1 MADPEGWSAT
11 QDNDYSNFQSN
22 DSFNLN
28 EVTGIDD
35 LLTNCE
41 SELLKNGN
49 LFSDDA
55 LLSQLDEPLDTE
67 ELDFLNFNT
76 NEEFKDFKEFQDF
89 KDPNIIKSLTNGNV
103 MLTPPVAEN
112 TQPVPCITQ
121 QQPQQQQKSQQ
132 QLQQQQSLQDIASV
146 QTRPQRI
153 SVTPTPTV
161 FSSQYTLPQNVNFSV
176 QSPVVTIAPVTQQRQ
191 LLLPAKLIKSESVV
205 YSRGAQAVN
214 STSVPHQ
221 IHTLVNTA
229 NGTVLT
235 TGIPVVLDTDKVQ
248 INRLNTSTHVGV
260 PRVKEVKRSA
270 HNAIER
276 RYRTSINDKIIELKN
291 IIVGEDAKLNK
302 SAILR
307 KTIDYIRFLQSSNS
321 KLKAENMALKMT
333 AQRQNLRDLLVCGEL
348 TPPRSDS
355 SEPSL
360 SPAPAPLSPPSPSSI
375 KDDPDVLQNMH
386 STPILTN
393 TGIRDHTR
401 LTLCG
406 FIFLF
411 LVFNP
416 LGFVFNN
423 VGRFKSEY
431 VNTKVD
437 GRTILNYQGQSEF
450 ENPIWSNVFLWITNI
465 VLLIGGVCRL
475 LLYGDPI
482 LPPDSKVFLELHR
495 WRRQAEFNISK
506 NECSQAC
513 RDLNQCLQYFG
524 RPYPASRTE
533 ALLVTTWQIIRQLL
547 HKLWIGKWILYTH
560 KWFTEKT
567 TRQQAEM
574 SAMEIAIIYQHMLCL
589 HLTDGSKSG
598 TLYLSLSAVNYA
610 EAAGET
616 MPKSL
621 LAEIYINAA
630 LSFKQSLFP
639 FIHKYYLGKARI
651 LLSSCAVP
659 SKLKWIMSDEGS
671 KFLILQKWQYGD
683 RPDNEFTSQSS
694 KADPLS
700 YASRAYRDYL
710 IGHCLRILTGTAGD
724 AHLSSILEYGQSI
737 MASAGVD
744 AGFLCTDKVTVT
756 HCEDEIALWWG
767 AVLYVAA
774 CWRLKEDDSQA
785 WSIVESKFPYE
796 KNYQLCNNNN
806 SISPL
811 PYIVLNAL
819 QAAKAT
825 TKSASMRL
833 IDQAGILL
841 EQCLVYYN
849 CKQQSSQ
856 NVLLTQLW
864 ICDWLLEMRTMLWQ
878 ELDNDSEKPSINIS
892 LGSFQR
898 DLACLRQLCQHI
910 PSTLARVFLYEATV
924 RIMAGATPV
933 KTQVLLDRSLHH
945 RNSRSSLICGKDR
958 SQEQYS
964 GEREHAVALCLACR
978 HLPALLLA
986 SPGERAGMLAE
997 AAKTLERVGDR
1008 KRLQECYKLMRQ
1020 LGPAISVN

>member
-1 MADPEGWSAT
+1 MADPGGWSTT
-11 QDNDYSNFQSN
+11 QENDFSNFQSN

-28 EVTGIDD
+28 EVTGIDE

-41 SELLKNGN
+41 SELLKNEN

-55 LLSQLDEPLDTE
+55 LLSQLEEPLGMDTE
-67 ELDFLNFNT
+67 GLDFLNFN
-76 NEEFKDFKEFQDF
+76 NNKELKDFKEFHNF
-89 KDPNIIKSLTNGNV
+89 ENSNIIKPVSNENV
-103 MLTPPVAEN
+103 ILTPTVTEN
-112 TQPVPCITQ
+112 TQQISCVSQQSQQQKQ
-121 QQPQQQQKSQQ
+121 QQPQ
-132 QLQQQQSLQDIASV
+132 LQDIIPV
-146 QTRPQRI
+146 QNRAQRI
-153 SVTPTPTV
+153 SVTPAPTV
-161 FSSQYTLPQNVNFSV
+161 FSSQYAIPQNMNFSV
-176 QSPVVTIAPVTQQRQ
+176 QSPVVTIAPMTQQRQ

-205 YSRGAQAVN
+205 YSRGSQAV
-214 STSVPHQ
+214 SSASVPHQ

-235 TGIPVVLDTDKVQ
+235 AGIPVVLDTDKVQ
-248 INRLNTSTHVGV
+248 INRLSTNTHIGV

-291 IIVGEDAKLNK
+291 IIVGVDAKLNK

-307 KTIDYIRFLQSSNS
+307 KTIDYIRFLQNSNAR
-321 KLKAENMALKMT
+321 LKQENMSLKL

-375 KDDPDVLQNMH
+375 KDDPDVLQNVDAT
-386 STPILTN
+386 SVLTN
-393 TGIRDHTR
+393 QSMRDHTR

-406 FIFLF
+406 FMLLF
-411 LVFNP
+411 LAFNP
-416 LGFVFNN
+416 LGFVINNIRRFN
-423 VGRFKSEY
+423 SDY
-431 VNTKVD
+431 INTKLD
-437 GRTILNYQGQSEF
+437 GRTILNYQDQSDF
-450 ENPIWSNVFLWITNI
+450 ENPVWSNLLLWLMNTI
-465 VLLIGGVCRL
+465 LLIGGLCRL

-482 LPPDSKVFLELHR
+482 LPSDSKIFLELHR

-506 NECSQAC
+506 SEYSQAY
-513 RDLNQCLQYFG
+513 RDLHQCLQYLG
-524 RPYPASRTE
+524 RPYPSSRTE
-533 ALLVTTWQIIRQLL
+533 AWLATMWQIIRQLL
-547 HKLWIGKWILYTH
+547 HKLWIGKWILYIH
-560 KWFTEKT
+560 KWFSEKT
-567 TRQQAEM
+567 IRQQAEI

-589 HLTDGSKSG
+589 HLSEGSKNG
-598 TLYLSLSAVNYA
+598 TLYLALSAVNYA
-610 EAAGET
+610 ETIGET
-616 MPKSL
+616 IPKSL
-621 LAEIYINAA
+621 LAEIYINVA
-630 LSFKQSLFP
+630 LCFKQSLFP
-639 FIHKYYLGKARI
+639 FIHKYYLGKART
-651 LLSSCAVP
+651 LLSSCTVP
-659 SKLKWIMSDEGS
+659 SKLKWIMSDEGA
-671 KFLILQKWQYGD
+671 KFLAFQKWQYGEQ
-683 RPDNEFTSQSS
+683 PDNEFTSQTS

-710 IGHCLRILTGTAGD
+710 IGQCLRILTGTVGD
-724 AHLSSILEYGQSI
+724 THLSSILEYGQTI
-737 MASAGVD
+737 MASAGVYT
-744 AGFLCTDKVTVT
+744 GFLCTDKVTIT
-756 HCEDEIALWWG
+756 HCEDEIGLWWG
-767 AVLYVAA
+767 AVMYVAA

-785 WSIVESKFPYE
+785 WNIVESKFPYE

-806 SISPL
+806 SVSPL
-811 PYIVLNAL
+811 PYIVFNTL

-825 TKSASMRL
+825 IKSTSMHF

-864 ICDWLLEMRTMLWQ
+864 ICDWLLEMRTTLWQ
-878 ELDNDSEKPSINIS
+878 ELDSDLEKLTTNIS
-892 LGSFQR
+892 LRGFQR

-933 KTQVLLDRSLHH
+933 KTQILLDRSLHH
-945 RNSRSSLICGKDR
+945 RNSRSSIICGKDR
-958 SQEQYS
+958 SQDQYT
-964 GEREHAVALCLACR
+964 GEKEHAVALCLACR
-978 HLPALLLA
+978 HLPSLLLA
-986 SPGERAGMLAE
+986 TPGERAGMLAE

-1020 LGPAISVN
+1020 LGSAISAN

>member
-1 MADPEGWSAT
+1 MADPGGWSTT
-11 QDNDYSNFQSN
+11 QENDFSNFQSN

-28 EVTGIDD
+28 EVTGIDE

-41 SELLKNGN
+41 SELLKNEN

-55 LLSQLDEPLDTE
+55 LLSQLEEPLGMDTE
-67 ELDFLNFNT
+67 GLDFLNFN
-76 NEEFKDFKEFQDF
+76 NNKELKDFKEFHNF
-89 KDPNIIKSLTNGNV
+89 ENSNIIKPVSNENV
-103 MLTPPVAEN
+103 ILTPTVTEN
-112 TQPVPCITQ
+112 TQQISCVSQQSQQQKQ
-121 QQPQQQQKSQQ
+121 QQPQ
-132 QLQQQQSLQDIASV
+132 LQDIIPV
-146 QTRPQRI
+146 QNRAQRI
-153 SVTPTPTV
+153 SVTPAPTV
-161 FSSQYTLPQNVNFSV
+161 FSSQYAIPQNMNFSV
-176 QSPVVTIAPVTQQRQ
+176 QSPVVTIAPMTQQRQ

-205 YSRGAQAVN
+205 YSRGSQAV
-214 STSVPHQ
+214 SSASVPHQ

-235 TGIPVVLDTDKVQ
+235 AGIPVVLDTDKVQ
-248 INRLNTSTHVGV
+248 INRLSTNTHIGV

-291 IIVGEDAKLNK
+291 IIVGVDAKLNK

-307 KTIDYIRFLQSSNS
+307 KTIDYIRFLQNSNAR
-321 KLKAENMALKMT
+321 LKQENMSLKL

-375 KDDPDVLQNMH
+375 KDDPDVLQNVDAT
-386 STPILTN
+386 SVLTN
-393 TGIRDHTR
+393 QSMRDHTR

-406 FIFLF
+406 FMLLF
-411 LVFNP
+411 LAFNP
-416 LGFVFNN
+416 LGFVINNIRRFN
-423 VGRFKSEY
+423 SDY
-431 VNTKVD
+431 INTKLD
-437 GRTILNYQGQSEF
+437 GRTILNYQDQSDF
-450 ENPIWSNVFLWITNI
+450 ENPVWSNLLLWLMNTI
-465 VLLIGGVCRL
+465 LLIGGLCRL

-482 LPPDSKVFLELHR
+482 LPSDSKIFLELHR

-506 NECSQAC
+506 SEYSQAY
-513 RDLNQCLQYFG
+513 RDLHQCLQYLG
-524 RPYPASRTE
+524 RPYPSSRTE
-533 ALLVTTWQIIRQLL
+533 AWLATMWQIIRQLL
-547 HKLWIGKWILYTH
+547 HKLWIGKWILYIH
-560 KWFTEKT
+560 KWFSEKT
-567 TRQQAEM
+567 IRQQAEI

-589 HLTDGSKSG
+589 HLSEGSKNG
-598 TLYLSLSAVNYA
+598 TLYLALSAVNYA
-610 EAAGET
+610 ETIGET
-616 MPKSL
+616 IPKSL
-621 LAEIYINAA
+621 LAEIYTNVA
-630 LSFKQSLFP
+630 LCFKQSLFP
-639 FIHKYYLGKARI
+639 FIHKYYLGKART
-651 LLSSCAVP
+651 LLSSCTVP
-659 SKLKWIMSDEGS
+659 SKLKWIMSDEGA
-671 KFLILQKWQYGD
+671 KFLAFQKWQYGEQ
-683 RPDNEFTSQSS
+683 PDNEFTSQTS

-710 IGHCLRILTGTAGD
+710 IGQCLRILTGTVGD
-724 AHLSSILEYGQSI
+724 THLSSILEYGQTI
-737 MASAGVD
+737 MASAGVYT
-744 AGFLCTDKVTVT
+744 GFLCTDKVTIT
-756 HCEDEIALWWG
+756 HCEDEIGLWWG
-767 AVLYVAA
+767 AVMYVAA

-785 WSIVESKFPYE
+785 WNIVESKFPYE

-806 SISPL
+806 SVSPL
-811 PYIVLNAL
+811 PYIVFNTL

-825 TKSASMRL
+825 IKSTSMHF

-864 ICDWLLEMRTMLWQ
+864 ICDWLLEMRTTLWQ
-878 ELDNDSEKPSINIS
+878 ELDSDLEKLTTNIS
-892 LGSFQR
+892 LRGFQR

-933 KTQVLLDRSLHH
+933 KTQILLDRSLHH
-945 RNSRSSLICGKDR
+945 RNSRSSIICGKDR
-958 SQEQYS
+958 SQDQYT
-964 GEREHAVALCLACR
+964 GEKEHAVALCLACR
-978 HLPALLLA
+978 HLPSLLLA
-986 SPGERAGMLAE
+986 TPGERAGMLAE

-1020 LGPAISVN
+1020 LGSAISAN

>member
-1 MADPEGWSAT
+1 MADPGRWSTT
-11 QDNDYSNFQSN
+11 QDNDFSNFQSN

-28 EVTGIDD
+28 EVTGIDE

-41 SELLKNGN
+41 SELLKNEN

-55 LLSQLDEPLDTE
+55 LLSQLEEPLGMDTE
-67 ELDFLNFNT
+67 GLDFLNFN
-76 NEEFKDFKEFQDF
+76 NSKELKDFKDFQEFE
-89 KDPNIIKSLTNGNV
+89 DPNIIKSVPNGNV
-103 MLTPPVAEN
+103 ILNPAITEN
-112 TQPVPCITQ
+112 TQQISCVSQ
-121 QQPQQQQKSQQ
+121 QQPQQQK
-132 QLQQQQSLQDIASV
+132 QQQQQPQVQDITSV
-146 QTRPQRI
+146 QNRSQRI
-153 SVTPTPTV
+153 SVTPGPTV
-161 FSSQYTLPQNVNFSV
+161 FSSQYAIPQNVNFSV

-205 YSRGAQAVN
+205 YSRGSQSSA
-214 STSVPHQ
+214 SVPHQ

-235 TGIPVVLDTDKVQ
+235 AGIPVVLDTDKVQ
-248 INRLNTSTHVGV
+248 INRLSTNTHVGV

-291 IIVGEDAKLNK
+291 IIVGVDAKLNK

-307 KTIDYIRFLQSSNS
+307 KTIDYIRFLQNSNTR
-321 KLKAENMALKMT
+321 LKAENMSLKLA

-360 SPAPAPLSPPSPSSI
+360 SPAPAPLSPPSPPSI
-375 KDDPDVLQNMH
+375 KDDPDVLQNVH
-386 STPILTN
+386 STSVLTN
-393 TGIRDHTR
+393 QGMRDHTR

-406 FIFLF
+406 FMLLF
-411 LVFNP
+411 LAFNP
-416 LGFVFNN
+416 LGLLINN
-423 VGRFKSEY
+423 VGRFNSDY
-431 VNTKVD
+431 INTKLD
-437 GRTILNYQGQSEF
+437 GRTILNYQDQSEF
-450 ENPIWSNVFLWITNI
+450 ENPVWSNILLWLTNAI
-465 VLLIGGVCRL
+465 LLIAGLCRL

-482 LPPDSKVFLELHR
+482 LPFDSKIFLELHR

-506 NECSQAC
+506 NEYSQAY
-513 RDLNQCLQYFG
+513 RDLHQCLQYLG
-524 RPYPASRTE
+524 RPYPSSRTE
-533 ALLVTTWQIIRQLL
+533 GWLATMWQIIRQIL
-547 HKLWIGKWILYTH
+547 HKLWIGKLILNIH
-560 KWFTEKT
+560 KWFSDKI
-567 TRQQAEM
+567 TRQQAEI
-574 SAMEIAIIYQHMLCL
+574 SAMEIATIYQHMLCL
-589 HLTDGSKSG
+589 RLSEGSKNG
-598 TLYLSLSAVNYA
+598 TLYLALSAVNYA
-610 EAAGET
+610 EATGET
-616 MPKSL
+616 IPKSL
-621 LAEIYINAA
+621 LAEVYINVA
-630 LSFKQSLFP
+630 LCFKQSLFP
-639 FIHKYYLGKARI
+639 FIHKYYLGKART

-659 SKLKWIMSDEGS
+659 PKLKWIMNDEGA
-671 KFLILQKWQYGD
+671 KFLAFQKWQYGD
-683 RPDNEFTSQSS
+683 QSDNEFTFQSS

-700 YASRAYRDYL
+700 YASRAYREYL
-710 IGHCLRILTGTAGD
+710 IGHCLRILSGTAGD
-724 AHLSSILEYGQSI
+724 AHLSSILEHGQTI
-737 MASAGVD
+737 MASAGVN

-756 HCEDEIALWWG
+756 HCEDEIGLWWG
-767 AVLYVAA
+767 AVMYVAA

-806 SISPL
+806 NNSISPL

-825 TKSASMRL
+825 TKSASIRF

-841 EQCLVYYN
+841 EQCLLYYH
-849 CKQQSSQ
+849 CKPQSSQ

-864 ICDWLLEMRTMLWQ
+864 ICDWLLEMRTTLWQ
-878 ELDNDSEKPSINIS
+878 ELDNDLERSTTSIS
-892 LGSFQR
+892 LGGFQR

-910 PSTLARVFLYEATV
+910 PSTLARVFLYEATA
-924 RIMAGATPV
+924 RIMAEATPV
-933 KTQVLLDRSLHH
+933 KTQILLDRSLHH
-945 RNSRSSLICGKDR
+945 RNSRSSIICGKDR
-958 SQEQYS
+958 SQDQYT

-1020 LGPAISVN
+1020 LGPAISAN

>member
-1 MADPEGWSAT
+1 MADPGGWST
-11 QDNDYSNFQSN
+11 PQENDFSNFQSN

-28 EVTGIDD
+28 EVTGIDE

-41 SELLKNGN
+41 SELLKNEN

-55 LLSQLDEPLDTE
+55 LLSQLEEPLGMDTE
-67 ELDFLNFNT
+67 GLDFLNFN
-76 NEEFKDFKEFQDF
+76 NNKELKDFKEFHNF
-89 KDPNIIKSLTNGNV
+89 ESPNIIKPVSNGNV
-103 MLTPPVAEN
+103 ILTPTVTEN
-112 TQPVPCITQ
+112 TQQISCVSQQSQQQKQ
-121 QQPQQQQKSQQ
+121 QQPQ
-132 QLQQQQSLQDIASV
+132 LQDIIPV
-146 QTRPQRI
+146 QNRAQRI
-153 SVTPTPTV
+153 SVTPAPTV
-161 FSSQYTLPQNVNFSV
+161 FSSQYAIPQNMNFSV
-176 QSPVVTIAPVTQQRQ
+176 QSPVVTIAPMTQQRQ

-205 YSRGAQAVN
+205 YSRGSQAV
-214 STSVPHQ
+214 SSASVPHQ

-235 TGIPVVLDTDKVQ
+235 AGIPVVLDTDKVQ
-248 INRLNTSTHVGV
+248 INRLSTNTHIGV

-291 IIVGEDAKLNK
+291 IIVGVDAKLNK

-307 KTIDYIRFLQSSNS
+307 KTIDYIRFLQNSNAR
-321 KLKAENMALKMT
+321 LKQENMSLKL

-375 KDDPDVLQNMH
+375 KDDPDVLQNVDA
-386 STPILTN
+386 TVLTN
-393 TGIRDHTR
+393 QSMRDHTR

-406 FIFLF
+406 FMLLF
-411 LVFNP
+411 LAFNP
-416 LGFVFNN
+416 LGFVINN
-423 VGRFKSEY
+423 IGRFNSDY
-431 VNTKVD
+431 INTKLD
-437 GRTILNYQGQSEF
+437 GRTILNYQDQSDI
-450 ENPIWSNVFLWITNI
+450 ENPVWSNLLLWLTNI
-465 VLLIGGVCRL
+465 ILLICGLCRL

-482 LPPDSKVFLELHR
+482 LPSDSKIFLELHR

-506 NECSQAC
+506 SEYSQAY
-513 RDLNQCLQYFG
+513 RDLHQCLQYLG
-524 RPYPASRTE
+524 RPYPSSRTE
-533 ALLVTTWQIIRQLL
+533 TCLATMWQIIRQLL
-547 HKLWIGKWILYTH
+547 HKLWIGKWILHIH
-560 KWFTEKT
+560 KWFSEKT
-567 TRQQAEM
+567 IRQQAEI

-589 HLTDGSKSG
+589 HLSEGSKNG
-598 TLYLSLSAVNYA
+598 TLYLALSAVNYA
-610 EAAGET
+610 ETIGET
-616 MPKSL
+616 IPKSL
-621 LAEIYINAA
+621 LAEIYINVA
-630 LSFKQSLFP
+630 LCFKQSLFP
-639 FIHKYYLGKARI
+639 FIHKYYLGKART
-651 LLSSCAVP
+651 LLSSCTIP
-659 SKLKWIMSDEGS
+659 SKLKWIMSDEGA
-671 KFLILQKWQYGD
+671 KFLAFQKWQYGEQ
-683 RPDNEFTSQSS
+683 PDNEFTSQTS

-710 IGHCLRILTGTAGD
+710 IGQCLRILTGTVGD
-724 AHLSSILEYGQSI
+724 THLSSILEYGQTI
-737 MASAGVD
+737 MASAGVYT
-744 AGFLCTDKVTVT
+744 GFLCTDKVTIT
-756 HCEDEIALWWG
+756 HCEDEIGLWWG
-767 AVLYVAA
+767 AVMYVAA
-774 CWRLKEDDSQA
+774 CWRLKEDDSRA

-806 SISPL
+806 SVSPL
-811 PYIVLNAL
+811 PYIVFNTL

-825 TKSASMRL
+825 IKSTSMHF

-864 ICDWLLEMRTMLWQ
+864 ICDWLLEMRTTLWQ
-878 ELDNDSEKPSINIS
+878 ELDSDLEKLTTNIS
-892 LGSFQR
+892 LRGFQR

-933 KTQVLLDRSLHH
+933 KTQILLDRSLHH
-945 RNSRSSLICGKDR
+945 RNSRSSIICGKDR
-958 SQEQYS
+958 SQDQYT
-964 GEREHAVALCLACR
+964 GEKEHAVALCLACR
-978 HLPALLLA
+978 HLPSLLLA
-986 SPGERAGMLAE
+986 TPGERAGMLAE

-1020 LGPAISVN
+1020 LGSAISAN

>member
-1 MADPEGWSAT
+1 MADPGGWTTT
-11 QDNDYSNFQSN
+11 QDDFSNFQSN

-28 EVTGIDD
+28 EVTGIDE

-41 SELLKNGN
+41 NELLKNEN
-49 LFSDDA
+49 LFSDDT
-55 LLSQLDEPLDTE
+55 LLSQLEEPLGMDAE
-67 ELDFLNFNT
+67 GLDFLSFN
-76 NEEFKDFKEFQDF
+76 NSKELKDFKEFHDF
-89 KDPNIIKSLTNGNV
+89 EDPTVVKSVPNGNV
-103 MLTPPVAEN
+103 ILASTVTEN
-112 TQPVPCITQ
+112 TQQIPCVSRQSQQEKQQ
-121 QQPQQQQKSQQ
+121 QQPQ
-132 QLQQQQSLQDIASV
+132 LQDVTSV
-146 QTRPQRI
+146 QNRTQRI
-153 SVTPTPTV
+153 SVTPAPTV
-161 FSSQYTLPQNVNFSV
+161 FSSQYAIPQNVNFSV

-205 YSRGAQAVN
+205 YSRGSQAVN

-235 TGIPVVLDTDKVQ
+235 AGIPVVLDTDKVQ
-248 INRLNTSTHVGV
+248 INRLNTNTHIGV

-291 IIVGEDAKLNK
+291 IIVGVDAKLNK
-302 SAILR
+302 SAILK
-307 KTIDYIRFLQSSNS
+307 KTIDYIRFLQNSNAR
-321 KLKAENMALKMT
+321 LKAENMSLKLA

-360 SPAPAPLSPPSPSSI
+360 SPAAAPLSPQSPSSI
-375 KDDPDVLQNMH
+375 KDDPDMLQNID
-386 STPILTN
+386 STSVLTN
-393 TGIRDHTR
+393 QGMRDHTR

-406 FIFLF
+406 FMLLF
-411 LVFNP
+411 LAFNP
-416 LGFVFNN
+416 LGFLINN
-423 VGRFKSEY
+423 VGRFNSDY
-431 VNTKVD
+431 INTKLD
-437 GRTILNYQGQSEF
+437 GRTILNYQDQSDF
-450 ENPIWSNVFLWITNI
+450 ENPMWSNVFLWLTNVI
-465 VLLIGGVCRL
+465 LLIGGLCRL

-482 LPPDSKVFLELHR
+482 LPSNSKIFIELHR

-506 NECSQAC
+506 NDYSQAC
-513 RDLNQCLQYFG
+513 RDLHQCLQYLG
-524 RPYPASRTE
+524 RPYPSSRTE
-533 ALLVTTWQIIRQLL
+533 VWLGTMWQIIRQLL
-547 HKLWIGKWILYTH
+547 HKLWIGKWILHIH
-560 KWFTEKT
+560 KWFSEKT
-567 TRQQAEM
+567 VRQQAEI

-589 HLTDGSKSG
+589 HLSEGSKSG
-598 TLYLSLSAVNYA
+598 TLYLALSAVNYA
-610 EAAGET
+610 EATGET
-616 MPKSL
+616 IPKSL
-621 LAEIYINAA
+621 LAEIYVNVA
-630 LSFKQSLFP
+630 LCFKQSLFP
-639 FIHKYYLGKARI
+639 FIHKYYLGKART

-659 SKLKWIMSDEGS
+659 PKLKWIMSDEGA
-671 KFLILQKWQYGD
+671 KFLAFQKWQYGKQSD
-683 RPDNEFTSQSS
+683 HEFTSQTS

-710 IGHCLRILTGTAGD
+710 IGHCLRILTGTLGD
-724 AHLSSILEYGQSI
+724 AHVSLILEYAQTI

-756 HCEDEIALWWG
+756 HCEDEIGLWWG
-767 AVLYVAA
+767 AVIYVAA

-785 WSIVESKFPYE
+785 WNIVESKFPYE
-796 KNYQLCNNNN
+796 KNYQLCNNANN
-806 SISPL
+806 SISLL

-825 TKSASMRL
+825 TKSISMRF
-833 IDQAGILL
+833 IDQAGVLL

-864 ICDWLLEMRTMLWQ
+864 ICDWLLEMRTTLWQ
-878 ELDNDSEKPSINIS
+878 ELDNDLENSTTNIS

-910 PSTLARVFLYEATV
+910 PSTLARVFLYEATA

-933 KTQVLLDRSLHH
+933 KTQTLLDRSLHH
-945 RNSRSSLICGKDR
+945 RNSRSSIICGKDR
-958 SQEQYS
+958 SQDQYT
-964 GEREHAVALCLACR
+964 GEREHAVALCLASR
-978 HLPALLLA
+978 HLPSLLLA

-997 AAKTLERVGDR
+997 AAKTLERIGDR

-1020 LGPAISVN
+1020 LGPAISAN